1 MERSEDIS
9 FWKTKSKDLQE
20 RITEEMA
27 QEEMKWRLMP
37 QEVEEK
43 RNELTLAPIERQRK
57 KASAEFLPK
66 PAARWRIGGKQ
77 PEAYPDS
84 KKLGQ
89 ADLSLSNTCGNWRK
103 KTMVGKKK
111 WCSWRKINKFYLR
124 KRTAG
129 RERVKNVALHW
140 KRRAK
145 TRCRR
150 GRRWKIFWRKMHWTW
165 IQDDDDGH
173 LQTDVKAQ
181 QVKCEELMEK
191 QQRLGRKIR
200 QTNDTNSS
208 RAKKVDK
215 LERKVKQLEETYFC
229 HNFQKWIKK
238 ELKERTKQ
246 PKRTAGS
253 STPIKLF
260 ISANW
265 RGERNVLKGR

>member
-1 MERSEDIS
+1 M
-9 FWKTKSKDLQE
+9 
-20 RITEEMA
+20 
-27 QEEMKWRLMP
+27 
-37 QEVEEK
+37 
-43 RNELTLAPIERQRK
+43 
-57 KASAEFLPK
+57 
-66 PAARWRIGGKQ
+66 
-77 PEAYPDS
+77 
-84 KKLGQ
+84 
-89 ADLSLSNTCGNWRK
+89 
-103 KTMVGKKK
+103 
-111 WCSWRKINKFYLR
+111 
-124 KRTAG
+124 
-129 RERVKNVALHW
+129 KNVALHR

-173 LQTDVKAQ
+173 LQTDVKAL

-200 QTNDTNSS
+200 ETSSS

-215 LERKVKQLEETYFC
+215 LERKVKQLEETYFY
-229 HNFQKWIKK
+229 HNFQKWKKK

-265 RGERNVLKGR
+265 RGERRVLRVKRRKWPVSSKLCIGKVKKLKIKVELSEKVQRWKKVEKKREVEPRSKMGKK